1 MKYTIKNNITK
12 VQRSMFIACGLLM
25 CGLLT
30 SCPSGSNVQ
39 IPPQLEENL
48 PADATS
54 SEPADS
60 SLGETT
66 SCIAPPP
73 LSAPSSIQAA
83 DQAFQYY
90 AMSGDTRTIK
100 LDSPDRTV
108 GDLIQ
113 AIKTKE
119 GLDSCYCSL
128 VCGEIVYT
136 QDSIDPVEEILAL
149 ATTSDESIQLI
160 KISNTAKAKEMLGD
174 NYIGEDAWKKLDI
187 EVSSLPPL
195 SDEMLAEAIRL
206 QTKGEEPLLV
216 LDLGK
221 SIEDIERLC
230 RAKGIKVLSTEYE
243 RDAKLRA
250 ESCYQ
255 ATVKDFRWLLLPGSD
270 HGVLPGSRNK
280 RYADQV
286 KYMESNYPGYA
297 VGGARELVTLA
308 MLKHIQ
314 DGTVLFPNQPHT
326 YGRCKEEYQTG
337 AWEGRR
343 VLLGNCSAS
352 GGLVVNICYG
362 DGAYGYIGLFC
373 LLVSF

>member
-1 MKYTIKNNITK
+1 ML
-12 VQRSMFIACGLLM
+12 IASGLLI

-39 IPPQLEENL
+39 IRPELEENL
-48 PADATS
+48 PTDATS

-60 SLGETT
+60 TLGETT

-73 LSAPSSIQAA
+73 LSARSAIQAG
-83 DQAFQYY
+83 DQAFQYR
-90 AMSGDTRTIK
+90 AMSGNPGTIK

-113 AIKTKE
+113 AIKTQE

-128 VCGEIVYT
+128 VCGKTVYN
-136 QDSIDPVEEILAL
+136 QDSIAPVEEILAL

-174 NYIGEDAWKKLDI
+174 NYVGEEAWKKLDI

-195 SDEMLAEAIRL
+195 SDRMLSEAKRL
-206 QTKGEEPLLV
+206 QTQGEQPLLV

-221 SIEDIERLC
+221 SIAEMERLC
-230 RAKGIKVLSTEYE
+230 TKGITVFSTEDE
-243 RDAKLRA
+243 RYPKHLRA
-250 ESCYQ
+250 ETCYQ
-255 ATVKDFRWLLLPGSD
+255 AVGEGSRWLLLLLGSD
-270 HGVLPGSRNK
+270 HGVLPRSRNK
-280 RYADQV
+280 NYADQV
-286 KYMESNYPGYA
+286 KYMEANYPGYS

-314 DGTVLFPNQPHT
+314 DRTVLFPAVPAT
-326 YGRCKEEYQTG
+326 
-337 AWEGRR
+337 
-343 VLLGNCSAS
+343 LGNCKEQHQTGYLKGYTLCIGYVEAS
-352 GGLVVNICYG
+352 SSSGFGGLVFTTQTCLALPSDYG
-362 DGAYGYIGLFC
+362 
-373 LLVSF
+373 LVCVLC

>member
-1 MKYTIKNNITK
+1 MKYTIKTTITK
-12 VQRSMFIACGLLM
+12 VQRSMLIASGLLM

-39 IPPQLEENL
+39 IRPELEENL
-48 PADATS
+48 PTDATS

-66 SCIAPPP
+66 SCIEQSP
-73 LSAPSSIQAA
+73 LSAPSAIQAV
-83 DQAFQYY
+83 DQAVQYY

-113 AIKTKE
+113 AIKTQE

-128 VCGEIVYT
+128 VCGEIVYN

-160 KISNTAKAKEMLGD
+160 KISNTAKAKEMLGA
-174 NYIGEDAWKKLDI
+174 NYVGEEAWKELDI

-195 SDEMLAEAIRL
+195 LDRMLAEARRL
-206 QTKGEEPLLV
+206 QMQGEQPLLV

-221 SIEDIERLC
+221 SIAEMEQLC
-230 RAKGIKVLSTEYE
+230 TAKGTNVLSTEGEGDE
-243 RDAKLRA
+243 RLRA
-250 ESCYQ
+250 ETCYQ

-270 HGVLPGSRNK
+270 HGVLPGSRSK
-280 RYADQV
+280 SYVDQV

-297 VGGARELVTLA
+297 VGGASNRGDAEA
-308 MLKHIQ
+308 DPRW
-314 DGTVLFPNQPHT
+314 DGV
-326 YGRCKEEYQTG
+326 
-337 AWEGRR
+337 
-343 VLLGNCSAS
+343 VSCSA
-352 GGLVVNICYG
+352 L
-362 DGAYGYIGLFC
+362 YIW
-373 LLVSF
+373 